1 MSYEVVVKNTKKI
14 EAILNNMNAEGS
26 GLYEKSL
33 SIQNKL
39 DKKTLNSIRFVS
51 TIRNKLLHEDG
62 FELSPKLLQD
72 FLAQCQSIENTLSK
86 NNIKKSQNYCQVSNE
101 SIKNQPYKRGVL
113 LPKSEPVIDKIEK
126 NYFLNNIYLILIT
139 FIISIILYIL
149 IK

>member
-1 MSYEVVVKNTKKI
+1 MSYEIVVKNTKKI

-51 TIRNKLLHEDG
+51 TVRNKLLHEDG
-62 FELSPKLLQD
+62 FEFSSKLLED
-72 FLAQCQSIENTLSK
+72 FLIQCQSIENTLSK
-86 NNIKKSQNYCQVSNE
+86 DNMKKSQNYCQVTNE
-101 SIKNQPYKRGVL
+101 SIKNRPYKRGVL
-113 LPKSEPVIDKIEK
+113 LPKKEPAINKTEK
-126 NYFLNNIYLILIT
+126 SNSLNNMYLVLTT
-139 FIISIILYIL
+139 FIISVMLYNL

>member
-1 MSYEVVVKNTKKI
+1 MSYEIVVKNTKKI

-51 TIRNKLLHEDG
+51 TVRNKLLHEDG
-62 FELSPKLLQD
+62 FEFSPKLLKD
-72 FLAQCQSIENTLSK
+72 FLIQCQSIENTLSK
-86 NNIKKSQNYCQVSNE
+86 DNMKKSQNYCQVTNE
-101 SIKNQPYKRGVL
+101 SIKNRPYKRGVL
-113 LPKSEPVIDKIEK
+113 LPKKEPAINKTE
-126 NYFLNNIYLILIT
+126 NSNSLNNMYLVLTT
-139 FIISIILYIL
+139 FIISVILYIL

>member
-1 MSYEVVVKNTKKI
+1 MSYEIVVKNTKKI
-14 EAILNNMNAEGS
+14 EAILNKMDAEGS

-51 TIRNKLLHEDG
+51 TVRNKLLHEDG
-62 FELSPKLLQD
+62 FELSPKLLKD
-72 FLAQCQSIENTLSK
+72 FLTQCQSIENTLCKES
-86 NNIKKSQNYCQVSNE
+86 IKKSQNYCQITNE

-113 LPKSEPVIDKIEK
+113 LSKSESVINKTEK
-126 NYFLNNIYLILIT
+126 SRSLNNMHLVLIT
-139 FIISIILYIL
+139 FMISIVLYIL

>member
-1 MSYEVVVKNTKKI
+1 MSYEIVVKNTKKI

-51 TIRNKLLHEDG
+51 TVRNKLLHEDG
-62 FELSPKLLQD
+62 FEFSPKLLKD
-72 FLAQCQSIENTLSK
+72 FLIQCQSIENTLSK
-86 NNIKKSQNYCQVSNE
+86 DNMKKSQNYCQVTNE
-101 SIKNQPYKRGVL
+101 SIKNRPYKRGVL
-113 LPKSEPVIDKIEK
+113 LPKKEPAINKTE
-126 NYFLNNIYLILIT
+126 NSNSLNNMYLILTT
-139 FIISIILYIL
+139 FIISVILYIL